1 MGMKTGIVPA
11 AILAALASYLS
22 DSLGLTPE
30 LAATVV
36 FLGAVVVLWLI
47 PDDIEAK
54 LMSEA
59 RKLMGL
65 GPLVLIVALAGC
77 TFSAPS
83 WREGEL
89 IQAALLDRL
98 PGADQQHE
106 TSTVTGFSLRD
117 LTIGMGTRDVTRQ
130 PVSNEPL
137 YGAGIRRTQTVRTGL
152 GDELDSDLTSG
163 EAFENTGTAEGF

>member
-36 FLGAVVVLWLI
+36 LFGAMFILWLI
-47 PDDIEAK
+47 PDDIEAQ
-54 LMSEA
+54 LMREA